1 MTTKKAQAVIKTPVV
16 KHCTLTVRGKPGAR
30 QQRDLIEDLSSKL
43 AQGFKVYTMGKTH
56 QGVVLQLGKT
66 ENWTIDE
73 LLTEIEALQED
84 A

>member
-1 MTTKKAQAVIKTPVV
+1 MTTKKTAVKVPVV
-16 KHCTLTVRGKPGAR
+16 KHCTLTVRGKLGAR
-30 QQRDLIEDLSSKL
+30 QQRDLVDDLSAKL

-66 ENWTIDE
+66 EDWTIDE
-73 LLTEIEALQED
+73 LLTEIEALQGD